1 MCVCVCLWWCWW
13 GSPLLTSVG
22 LFEWADET
30 RIPAE
35 FCHAAERLRQETGQE
50 ETVSLRSFITNCFSG
65 FFFVYFD
72 RCEVILMR
80 V

>member
-35 FCHAAERLRQETGQE
+35 FRHAAERLRQETGQE